1 MRLTLPIQVPEK
13 RMLEKKSKFNILPI
27 TVLQDNIV
35 WVWVHNFNAVVID
48 PSISSPVKEWLLNN
62 NLSLKAILQTH
73 HHEDHIG
80 GTKELIKRWPE
91 TKVIASK
98 KELNRI
104 PFQTFSVNNN
114 DVFNL
119 LDSKIKVIEVNG
131 HTNNHIAFY
140 ISKENTKYNILFP
153 GDTIFGGG
161 CGRLLEGTPSQ
172 MFESLKKLNSLPG
185 NTKIYAAHEYTE
197 NNLKWALSI
206 NSKDISIIER
216 LKIVQN
222 KRQKGLPSLPS
233 TISEERKT
241 NLFLRAKNVKELTML
256 RRHKDNWKC

>member
-1 MRLTLPIQVPEK
+1 
-13 RMLEKKSKFNILPI
+13 MLEKKSKFTILPI
-27 TVLQDNIV
+27 PVLQDNIV
-35 WVWVHNFNAVVID
+35 WVWVHNCNAVVVD
-48 PSISSPVKEWLLNN
+48 PSISSPVKKLLLNN

-161 CGRLLEGTPSQ
+161 CGRLLEGTPTQ

-185 NTKIYAAHEYTE
+185 NTKIYPAHEYTE

-206 NSKDISIIER
+206 NSKDISIIKR

>member
-1 MRLTLPIQVPEK
+1 
-13 RMLEKKSKFNILPI
+13 MLEKKNEFTIYPI
-27 TVLQDNIV
+27 PVLQDNIV
-35 WVWVHNFNAVVID
+35 WVWVHNSNAVVID
-48 PSISSPVKEWLLNN
+48 PSISAPVEKWLLDR
-62 NLSLKAILQTH
+62 NLSLVAIFQTH

-161 CGRLLEGTPSQ
+161 CGRLLEGTPTQ

-185 NTKIYAAHEYTE
+185 NTKIYPAHEYTE

-206 NSKDISIIER
+206 NSKDISIIKR

>member
-1 MRLTLPIQVPEK
+1 
-13 RMLEKKSKFNILPI
+13 MLEEKSEFTIYPI
-27 TVLQDNIV
+27 PVLQDNIV
-35 WVWVHNFNAVVID
+35 WVWVHNCNAVVVD
-48 PSISSPVKEWLLNN
+48 PSISSPVKKLLLNN

-161 CGRLLEGTPSQ
+161 CGRLLEGTPTQ

-185 NTKIYAAHEYTE
+185 NTKIYPAHEYTE